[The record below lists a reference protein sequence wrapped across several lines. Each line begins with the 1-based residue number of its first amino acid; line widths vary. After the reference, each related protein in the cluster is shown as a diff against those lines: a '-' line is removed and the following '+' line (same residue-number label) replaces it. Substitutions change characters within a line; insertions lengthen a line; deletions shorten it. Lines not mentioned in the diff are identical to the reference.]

1 MSRMINSAK
10 EVFRR
15 NQAQAMPEYTVVLAV
30 VSSSSAFLLS
40 QLGGR
45 VTEVLVQVAGYLP

>member
-1 MSRMINSAK
+1 MSSINSRAK
-10 EVFRR
+10 EFFRR
-15 NQAQAMPEYTVVLAV
+15 NQAQAMPEYTVVLAF

-45 VTEVLVQVAGYLP
+45 VTEVLTQVAGHLP

>member
-1 MSRMINSAK
+1 MSRTISRAK
-10 EVFRR
+10 EFFRR
-15 NQAQAMPEYTVVLAV
+15 NQAQAMPEYTVVLAF

-45 VTEVLVQVAGYLP
+45 VTEVLSQVAGYLP